1 MEFSNRILIVD
12 DKPLTYEVLRELFAS
27 AGYANLAYAA
37 DGPSALAQVATD
49 PPDLVLLDVM
59 MSGMDG
65 FEVCRRLKS
74 DPATLHIPVVLF
86 TALTDRNSRL
96 QGLEAGAD
104 DFLSKPVDMAELLAR
119 TRSLLKAKRL
129 HDELAE
135 AVRARI
141 EFVGQ
146 VSHELRTPLFAIT
159 GLTEMLLDEE
169 VTEPESI
176 QRYLRTIYEQARHL
190 GRIVDDLLD
199 LSRFERGR
207 QSLKFQSL
215 RLQPFLDDAVALL
228 QPQAAQHGITL
239 RLEETPAN
247 LMLRADEGRLR
258 QVIINLLNNALRYN
272 DPDGWVEVGA
282 NREGDSVIITVRD
295 NGWGISPTD
304 LPHIFDRF
312 YRGQQTKVNSEQR
325 GAGLGLA
332 LAQEIVRAH
341 QGQISVGSEGVPGRG
356 STFCVRL
363 PVEASED
370 SDE

>member
-1 MEFSNRILIVD
+1 
-12 DKPLTYEVLRELFAS
+12 
-27 AGYANLAYAA
+27 
-37 DGPSALAQVATD
+37 
-49 PPDLVLLDVM
+49 
-59 MSGMDG
+59 
-65 FEVCRRLKS
+65 
-74 DPATLHIPVVLF
+74 
-86 TALTDRNSRL
+86 
-96 QGLEAGAD
+96 
-104 DFLSKPVDMAELLAR
+104 MAELLAR

>member
-1 MEFSNRILIVD
+1 
-12 DKPLTYEVLRELFAS
+12 VLRELFAS

-37 DGPSALAQVATD
+37 DGPSALVQVATD

-59 MSGMDG
+59 MSSMDG

-74 DPATLHIPVVLF
+74 DLATLHIPVVLF

-119 TRSLLKAKRL
+119 TRSLLKAKCL

-199 LSRFERGR
+199 LSRFERGS

-215 RLQPFLDDAVALL
+215 RLRLFLDDTVALL
-228 QPQAAQHGITL
+228 QPQAAQRGITL
-239 RLEETPAN
+239 RLEETPGN
-247 LMLRADEGRLR
+247 LMVRADEGRLR

-272 DPDGWVEVGA
+272 DPDGWVKVGA
-282 NREGDSVIITVRD
+282 GREGDSVIITVRD

-304 LPHIFDRF
+304 LPHIFGRF

-332 LAQEIVRAH
+332 LVQEIVRAH
-341 QGQISVGSEGVPGRG
+341 QGQISVESEGVPGRG

-363 PVEASED
+363 PVEGSED
-370 SDE
+370 SNEHILSHAIF